1 MCLSFQHYLPQARE
15 VWAFC
20 FFLRYTTWNILSGS
34 FTSLDVPS
42 HSTFTKGL
50 QEQDTQAECMV
61 CWDKSC
67 TAAVWVWA
75 MRKLVAAHGKALLN
89 SVSNLS
95 KTFVLGHGLAL
106 FGGFE

>member
-1 MCLSFQHYLPQARE
+1 
-15 VWAFC
+15 
-20 FFLRYTTWNILSGS
+20 
-34 FTSLDVPS
+34 
-42 HSTFTKGL
+42 
-50 QEQDTQAECMV
+50 
-61 CWDKSC
+61 
-67 TAAVWVWA
+67 